1 MIKTVD
7 YYEKN
12 EQSGEMKSD
21 CDWLACHT
29 RLQYTGVVWT
39 DETLMT
45 SVFAESFLLSYS
57 IVSQYGESGILSMK

>member
-39 DETLMT
+39 DETL
-45 SVFAESFLLSYS
+45 LSYS